1 MVGLLRVGIHWS
13 YEVQLGR
20 TRSRCGLC
28 WIFNENH
35 IIKFCLN
42 SIKTSLGFISQ
53 NKRAQCQDRTLM
65 VSLKDSSDSQ
75 IAIVPYS
82 WGRVPC
88 TLHLAPCTLH
98 LAPCTLHLA
107 PCTLQHQEVG
117 MYHSIWSVYS
127 GNQIMTLVK
136 LGFPMQLNLI
146 AHNCKPLL
154 ASEISSVLFRS
165 NCSQ

>member
-20 TRSRCGLC
+20 TRSLCGLC

-42 SIKTSLGFISQ
+42 SIKISLGFISQ

-82 WGRVPC
+82 WGRVPF
-88 TLHLAPCTLH
+88 
-98 LAPCTLHLA
+98 TLHLA